1 MSKAAVLGRRK
12 RPLSLRAREE
22 LNGYAFILPWLI
34 GLIALFGVPLIMSV
48 VFALN
53 EVKIIGTGGYTLEF
67 AGIENFVHALT
78 KDAYYPK
85 YLAESLLNLLYNVPV
100 IIVFS
105 FFVAMLLKN
114 KFRGSA
120 AVNAIFFLPIILSS
134 GLFLQMQT
142 NFGQDTTTTLDAAM
156 SSAANLSALKSVNME
171 KYLLEMGLSED
182 FISIIT
188 GPIDR
193 IYTVISSSG
202 VQIFIFLAGL
212 KSISPSLYE
221 AARVEGGNGWEMFW
235 KITFPMVTPLLLVNL
250 VYSIV
255 DTFTS
260 VGNSV
265 MDYAY
270 KQAFTEM
277 NFGLSNAMCWIYLAI
292 LGVCIAVVAGIMS
305 KRIFYY
311 T

>member
-1 MSKAAVLGRRK
+1 MSKVASLGRKK

-22 LNGYAFILPWLI
+22 RNGYAFILPWLI
-34 GLIALFGVPLIMSV
+34 GLVALFGVPLIMSV
-48 VFALN
+48 VFAVSKVN
-53 EVKIIGTGGYTLEF
+53 IIGTGGYKLEF
-67 AGIENFVHALT
+67 LGLDNFVYAIT
-78 KDAYYPK
+78 KDAFFPK
-85 YLAESLLNLLYNVPV
+85 YLAESLLDLLYNVPV

-105 FFVAMLLKN
+105 FFVALLLKS
-114 KFRGSA
+114 KFPGSA

-134 GLFLQMQT
+134 GLFLQMQS

-156 SSAANLSALKSVNME
+156 NSASSLSALKSVNME
-171 KYLLEMGLSED
+171 KYLLEMGLSND
-182 FISIIT
+182 LIGIIT

-193 IYTVISSSG
+193 IYSVISSSG

-260 VGNSV
+260 VSNSV
-265 MDYAY
+265 MDYTY
-270 KQAFTEM
+270 TQAFTEM
-277 NFGLSNAMCWIYLAI
+277 DFGLSNAMCWIYLAI
-292 LGVCIAVVAGIMS
+292 LGICIAIVAGIMS